1 LSLDTV
7 GKSETGLWEPIEA
20 LQAACESVSAT
31 RDLGELCELAMGLAL
46 DLTGAT
52 VAFVGLVDESGA
64 RDRVFTHSRDP
75 DRSFKA
81 EDVDSLLADAT
92 AKGKGS
98 WQPQSVSSFAALQLR
113 AGGDVIGVFGV
124 AGEVPLSA
132 AHRQAFSVF
141 VSHLAGAIEIVRLRQ
156 RRQEMIDSLVNLR
169 ADLDRSEKARMV
181 EHARTQAAIQIEKA
195 HELAVEALLAVSIQ
209 ARGGQSFADFY
220 SRLTT
225 SVSKLVG
232 ADKVLFWQLNENRTL
247 TAIPGGHGIDD
258 DFMSRLYPAPA
269 EPYGDDLTSRVV
281 HQGEIFRASR
291 SAGGNTYQSVLD
303 LLGVSSAISVPWRA
317 GQQRMG
323 VVAAYDSRR
332 PDGFSDEDA
341 WVLQMVGLAAGLVWQ
356 LKLAEGDLSKT
367 IDRLQKVDMAR
378 QLLLKNLSTAVDK
391 ARKRFAGEL
400 HDDALQKLTAA
411 ELHLRRITEQPGSE
425 QHRGSAATAQGLLEQ
440 AEEALRKLLFE
451 VQPPALDVPGG
462 FEESIRDRLTL
473 LRSLTGIEAEAEVEL
488 ADELPY
494 ELKSMIFRQV
504 AEALTNVEKHAGAKH
519 VIVAVRDRDGGIH
532 GQVVDDGSGFVVEER
547 DRLPGHL
554 GLLALKERA
563 LLAGGW
569 CEITSVPGEGTKV
582 EFWVPAPS

>member
-1 LSLDTV
+1 M
-7 GKSETGLWEPIEA
+7 
-20 LQAACESVSAT
+20 SAT
-31 RDLGELCELAMGLAL
+31 RDLVQLCELSLGLAL
-46 DLTGAT
+46 DLTGAS
-52 VAFVGLVDESGA
+52 VAFIGLVDEAGV

-75 DRSFKA
+75 KWAFKP
-81 EDVDSLLADAT
+81 EDVDTLLVDAT
-92 AKGKGS
+92 AKGKGAR
-98 WQPQSVSSFAALQLR
+98 PLQSVSSFAALQLR
-113 AGGDVIGVFGV
+113 AGGEVIGVCGV
-124 AGEVPLSA
+124 AGEVPLGPTQ
-132 AHRQAFSVF
+132 HQAFSVF
-141 VSHLAGAIEIVRLRQ
+141 ASHLAGAIEIVRLRQ
-156 RRQEMIDSLVNLR
+156 RRHEMIDSLINLR

-181 EHARTQAAIQIEKA
+181 EHARAQAAIQIEKA

-220 SRLTT
+220 SRLTA

-247 TAIPGGHGIDD
+247 TAIPGGYGVDA
-258 DFMSRLYPAPA
+258 DFMSRLFPAPA

-281 HQGEIFRASR
+281 HQGQIFRASR
-291 SAGGNTYQSVLD
+291 SDEGNAYQPVLD
-303 LLGVSSAISVPWRA
+303 VLGVSSAISVPWRA
-317 GQQRMG
+317 GHTRMG
-323 VVAAYDSRR
+323 VVAAYDSGR
-332 PDGFSDEDA
+332 PEGFSAEDA
-341 WVLQMVGLAAGLVWQ
+341 WVLQMAGLAAGLVWQ
-356 LKLAEGDLSKT
+356 LKLAEGDLTKT

-411 ELHLRRITEQPGSE
+411 ELHLRRITELPGTE
-425 QHRGSAATAQGLLEQ
+425 QHRATAVTAQGLLEQ

-462 FEESIRDRLTL
+462 FEETIRDRLTI
-473 LRSLTGIEAEAEVEL
+473 LRSLTGIEAEADVEL
-488 ADELPY
+488 ADEIPY

-504 AEALTNVEKHAGAKH
+504 AEALTNVEKHAGARH
-519 VIVAVRDRDGGIH
+519 VTVAVHDRDGGIH
-532 GQVVDDGSGFVVEER
+532 GQVIDDGTGFVVEER

-569 CEITSVPGEGTKV
+569 CEITSQPGAGTKV
-582 EFWVPAPS
+582 EFWVPAPA